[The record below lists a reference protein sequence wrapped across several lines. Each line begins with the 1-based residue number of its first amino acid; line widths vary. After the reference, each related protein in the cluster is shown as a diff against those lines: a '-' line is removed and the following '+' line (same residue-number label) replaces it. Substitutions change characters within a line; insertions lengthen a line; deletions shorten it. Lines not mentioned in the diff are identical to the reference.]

1 MKLNTAKKLTAGAL
15 ALSMMF
21 AMAVPM
27 AFAESETEVVPDTP
41 ASITTSSITKTL
53 ENVNNK
59 EGAVPN
65 ITAKLTVDDNGKAKT
80 KPSAVTGDAAIRI
93 DAATV
98 TSGTGAFTVHLDNIT
113 VPGIYTYGLTEEA
126 VNEAG
131 VKPNNKHYTLT
142 VYALNSSSTQAGTNK
157 IGEYKLRLDEDDGE
171 KKLDDIENRYYA
183 GEVDI
188 KKVVTG
194 NFANREQKFDFE
206 VTLVSDLPVTSE
218 VTIAGEKVT
227 FTLDTTTNKYVAT
240 KDIQL
245 KDGEIKGIQN
255 LPYGVTYTVK
265 EFTTDTSGNKTYAVK
280 DNDELTVNGQK
291 YTVDFDNET
300 GAFEYTSDTT
310 KYTATITN
318 DTGSEAP
325 DMGVILDNA
334 PYMLM
339 LAVVAGG
346 AMTLVIKKRREE
358 E

>member
-27 AFAESETEVVPDTP
+27 AFAESETEVVPSP
-41 ASITTSSITKTL
+41 AVDASVAITKTL
-53 ENVNNK
+53 KNVNNK
-59 EGAVPN
+59 EGAVPD
-65 ITAKLTVDDNGKAKT
+65 ITASMTLDNGGKAVT
-80 KPSAVTGDAAIRI
+80 KPSAVAGDAQISI
-93 DAATV
+93 DSATV
-98 TSGTGAFTVHLDNIT
+98 EDGTGTFTVHLGNIK
-113 VPGIYTYGLTEEA
+113 VPGIYTYGLTENA

-131 VKPNNKHYTLT
+131 VKQNDKHYTLT
-142 VYALNSSSTQAGTNK
+142 IYALNDSTASGTNK
-157 IGEYKLRLDEDDGE
+157 IGEYKFRLDEVNGQRKLGE
-171 KKLDDIENRYYA
+171 VENSYYA

-188 KKVVTG
+188 KKVVKG

-265 EFTTDTSGNKTYAVK
+265 EFTTDASGNKTYAVK
-280 DNDELTVNGQK
+280 DTDELTVNGQK

-318 DTGSEAP
+318 DTGSENP
-325 DMGVILDNA
+325 DTGVILDNA

>member
-27 AFAESETEVVPDTP
+27 AFAESGTEVVP
-41 ASITTSSITKTL
+41 STSATASITKTL
-53 ENVNNK
+53 EKVNNK
-59 EGAVPN
+59 ETGTVPA
-65 ITAKLTVDDNGKAKT
+65 ITAKLTVDNNGKAKT
-80 KPSAVTGDAAIRI
+80 KPDAVTGDAAIRI

-265 EFTTDTSGNKTYAVK
+265 EFTTDTSGNKIYAVK
-280 DNDELTVNGQK
+280 DNDELTVKGQK

-334 PYMLM
+334 PYILM
-339 LAVVAGG
+339 LAVVAGA

>member
-27 AFAESETEVVPDTP
+27 AFAESGTEVVP
-41 ASITTSSITKTL
+41 STSATASITKTL

-59 EGAVPN
+59 ETGTVPA
-65 ITAKLTVDDNGKAKT
+65 ITAKLTVDNNGKAKT
-80 KPSAVTGDAAIRI
+80 KPDAVTGDAAIRI

-265 EFTTDTSGNKTYAVK
+265 EFTTDTSGNKIYAVK
-280 DNDELTVNGQK
+280 DNDELTVKGQK

-334 PYMLM
+334 PYILM
-339 LAVVAGG
+339 LAVVAGA

>member
-27 AFAESETEVVPDTP
+27 AFAESGTEVVP
-41 ASITTSSITKTL
+41 STSATASITKTL

-59 EGAVPN
+59 ETGTVPA
-65 ITAKLTVDDNGKAKT
+65 ITAKLTVDNNGKAKT
-80 KPSAVTGDAAIRI
+80 KPDAVTGDAAIWI

-218 VTIAGEKVT
+218 VTIAGEEVT

-265 EFTTDTSGNKTYAVK
+265 EFTTDTSGNKIYAVK

-339 LAVVAGG
+339 LTVVAAG

>member
-27 AFAESETEVVPDTP
+27 AFAESGTEVVP
-41 ASITTSSITKTL
+41 STSATASITKTL

-59 EGAVPN
+59 ETGTVPA
-65 ITAKLTVDDNGKAKT
+65 ITAKLTVDNNGKAKT
-80 KPSAVTGDAAIRI
+80 KPDAVTGDAAIRI

-265 EFTTDTSGNKTYAVK
+265 EFTTDTSGNKIYAVK
-280 DNDELTVNGQK
+280 DNDELTVKGQK

-334 PYMLM
+334 PYILM

-346 AMTLVIKKRREE
+346 AMMLVIKKRREE